1 MTLACELD
9 MPELLTRIDTGPGCS
24 IKDSF
29 ASLELT
35 DAGFEVLFD
44 ATWIVRL
51 PGGETPS
58 VHDPAWEAV
67 RDGDAIEGWEQAWRG
82 DDGPTGLF
90 RPELLDNPA
99 VTIIQ
104 VRTSDGVVAGAVLYR
119 SPDATGISNF
129 FARPGAPTSAWAGC
143 LSFAD
148 TLHAG
153 SALVS
158 YASGAALDAA
168 RSTGFVAGGRLRVWH
183 RTTYT
188 SRCPPA
194 AASSR
199 AASGPQSSLRVGQ
212 TGRSVRSGCSVA
224 TRSSPRAIGNH
235 GPIPENLRL
244 FGDGGGAR
252 S

>member
-1 MTLACELD
+1 MSAWTSAAARNNAEWCDALCRTHGASTTFDNVAWTSRTRTPPFYPDAVTLACELD
-9 MPELLTRIDTGPGCS
+9 VPELLTRIDTGPGCS

-51 PGGETPS
+51 PGGETSP

-67 RDGDAIEGWEQAWRG
+67 CDGEAIEAWEQAWRG

-99 VTIIQ
+99 VTVIQ
-104 VRTSDGVVAGAVLYR
+104 VRTSDGLVAGAVLNR
-119 SPDATGISNF
+119 SPDATGLSNF

-183 RTTYT
+183 RN
-188 SRCPPA
+188 A
-194 AASSR
+194 N
-199 AASGPQSSLRVGQ
+199 
-212 TGRSVRSGCSVA
+212 
-224 TRSSPRAIGNH
+224 PR
-235 GPIPENLRL
+235 IPL
-244 FGDGGGAR
+244 
-252 S
+252 